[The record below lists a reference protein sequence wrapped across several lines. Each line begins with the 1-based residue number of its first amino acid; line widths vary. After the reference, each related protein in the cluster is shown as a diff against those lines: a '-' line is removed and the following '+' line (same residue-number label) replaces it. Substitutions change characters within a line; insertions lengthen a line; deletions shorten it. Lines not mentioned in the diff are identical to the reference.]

1 MTILSY
7 LNVTHGNLDKKN
19 SMKILY
25 LILPIVLLGAGCSS
39 AIDKP
44 TSAPTQNTNQATAK
58 PTEASSIKRSTVV
71 LPVKEYAQRSTVKRF
86 GDFVQDRFQGYHV
99 GDDIEFNDQES
110 LNQEIPVVSISDGIV
125 TRVDSISGYGGFLSI
140 NHEIDGKTLHANYGH
155 LDLRSTKLKQGD
167 RVAKGQFLA
176 NLGDHKSSETDGE
189 RKHLHFALYEG
200 TQTRINGYEALSKN
214 VANWINPTAF
224 FISQNL
230 INDSENNPDL
240 ESER

>member
-1 MTILSY
+1 MQRLFVFLTLCLIGGGCS
-7 LNVTHGNLDKKN
+7 VTTSNETTH
-19 SMKILY
+19 
-25 LILPIVLLGAGCSS
+25 ILP
-39 AIDKP
+39 
-44 TSAPTQNTNQATAK
+44 TNQIPSAVSE
-58 PTEASSIKRSTVV
+58 PQIPHIV
-71 LPVKEYAQRSTVKRF
+71 LPVNEYAQRSTVKRF

-240 ESER
+240 GSKR